1 MLRFFIQREKMAVAG
16 GGKMKAA
23 VVKEF
28 GKPLS
33 IETVDIPSPSPSQ
46 ILIKVVSSGV
56 CHTDLHAAEG
66 DWPVKPKLPLIP
78 GHEVV
83 GKVVQVGS
91 QVDFLKKGD
100 TVGIPWLYCACGR
113 CEYCIDGME
122 TLCPSQLDTGYFVNG
137 GYAEYAVAEANYVAR
152 VPDNIDIYGV
162 APIFCAGVTVY
173 KGLKETQIRP
183 GQWVVISGVGGLG
196 HVAIQY
202 AKAMGMHVAAV
213 DVTDEKLDMAAKLGA
228 EVRVNA
234 SKQDPVEYI
243 QRTIGGAHGVL
254 IAAASMKAYEQAV
267 GMVRRRGVV
276 VCIGL
281 PPGTFPLSVF
291 EIVLKGV
298 TVKGS
303 IVGTRKDLQEAIA
316 FAAEGKVKVHYRKEP
331 LENINSV
338 LEQMKQG
345 KIQGRVVLC
354 LE

>member
-1 MLRFFIQREKMAVAG
+1 MSG

-33 IETVDIPSPSPSQ
+33 IESVDIPSPGPSQ
-46 ILIKVVSSGV
+46 VLVKVVSSGV

-83 GKVVQVGS
+83 GRIVQVGS
-91 QVDFLKKGD
+91 QVDFLKKGE
-100 TVGIPWLYCACGR
+100 TVGIPWLYSACGR
-113 CEYCIDGME
+113 CEYCVDGIE

-137 GYAEYAVAEANYVAR
+137 GYAEYTVAEANYVAR
-152 VPDNIDIYGV
+152 VPEGVDIYGI

-173 KGLKETQIRP
+173 KGLKETQVKP
-183 GQWVVISGVGGLG
+183 GQWIVISGVGGLG

-202 AKAMGMHVAAV
+202 AKAMGMHVAVV
-213 DVTDEKLDMAAKLGA
+213 DITDDKLDLANKLGA

-234 SKQDPVEYI
+234 SKEDPVQAI

-254 IAAASMKAYEQAV
+254 IAAASMKAYEQAL

-276 VCIGL
+276 VCNGL

-291 EIVLKGV
+291 EVVLKGASI
-298 TVKGS
+298 KGS

-316 FAAEGKVKVHYRKEP
+316 FAAEGKVKVHYRKES
-331 LENINSV
+331 LENINKV
-338 LEQMKQG
+338 LDEMKRG
-345 KIQGRVVLC
+345 KIEGRVVLAM
-354 LE
+354 E